1 MRIETFRLGRS
12 GKVACALAIGVL
24 TGCGLVSSD
33 IGSFTFQLPSKSF
46 SFDTA
51 STGWKAPPSYYN
63 VPVPCGAG
71 QAVADCCN
79 PPAPAPKPDCSAT
92 PPQLACV
99 SSLCALQFPFSV
111 NQKIDLKNEVPS
123 LANVGASSL
132 TVTIKK
138 IQYTIASTLNV
149 ELPAMDIY
157 VAPATVT
164 TLPDAMATKFGTVPA
179 TPAGATK
186 SGDVILDAAG
196 QAKFSQYLSQFTTP
210 FNLIAY
216 TVVVLPSGSP
226 APTGKVDATV
236 TGTISAK
243 PNL

>member
-1 MRIETFRLGRS
+1 MRLTAFRVPGPGR
-12 GKVACALAIGVL
+12 VALGVL
-24 TGCGLVSSD
+24 AVLSGCGLISSD
-33 IGSFTFQLPSKSF
+33 IATFTFQLPSKSF

-51 STGWKAPPSYYN
+51 SAGWKAPPSYYN
-63 VPVPCGAG
+63 APVPCGAG

-92 PPQLACV
+92 PSQLACV
-99 SSLCALQFPFSV
+99 SSVCALQFPFSV
-111 NQKIDLKNEVPS
+111 SQNIDLKKEVPS
-123 LANVGASSL
+123 LSSL
-132 TVTIKK
+132 GGQTLASISIKQ
-138 IQYTIASTLNV
+138 IQYTIASTMNV
-149 ELPAMDIY
+149 ALPAMDIY

-164 TLPDAMATKFGTVPA
+164 TLPSAMATKFGTVPA

-186 SGDVILDAAG
+186 SGDVVMDPAG
-196 QAKFSQYLSQFTTP
+196 QATFSQYLSAFTTP

-226 APTGKVDATV
+226 TPTGKVDVTV